1 MVNLRWLL
9 AIPVALA
16 ATLGAGSAQASA
28 IRDSAKMFSGEVVKK
43 AQAQLDHLER
53 TTHIP
58 VVIETI
64 DRLSGLDSDATKAA
78 RTKAIEALAVH
89 RDKAIK
95 DEGIYVL
102 ISKHDRV
109 ISSVLIRERYA
120 DLLPIEKRDAIREA
134 FVEEFKNKNFDGG
147 LTRAVETIERSLQ
160 GASGVNR
167 AGRAPAGVPA
177 LVQHGG
183 AGRKAEAG
191 GSIMFTFLMIVVG
204 IFGVLLVL
212 RLLGGLFGRSAGPG
226 MPGQMGMGM
235 GRTGMGGPGYGGGYG
250 GGGGGFMSSLFGGL
264 GGALA
269 GNWLY
274 DQFSGRHSNVSSADA
289 VSPHDYSSGTPDAGG
304 DAIVGADDDPGG
316 GASWDDGGG
325 NDAGGGD
332 WGGGDAGGG
341 GGDWGG
347 GGGDWGGGG
356 GDWGGGGGDFG
367 GGGGGGDW

>member
-9 AIPVALA
+9 AIAVALA
-16 ATLGAGSAQASA
+16 ATLGATSAEASA
-28 IRDSAKMFSGEVVKK
+28 IRDGAKMFSRDVVEK
-43 AQAQLDHLER
+43 AQAQLDRLER

-64 DRLSGLDSDATKAA
+64 DKLSGLDPDATTAA
-78 RTKAIEALAVH
+78 QRKAIDALAVH
-89 RDKAIK
+89 RDQAIH

-102 ISKHDRV
+102 ISKREHL
-109 ISSVLIRERYA
+109 ISHVLVRERLGG
-120 DLLPIEKRDAIREA
+120 LLPIDKRDAIRNA
-134 FVEEFKNKNFDGG
+134 FVDEFKKKNFDGG

-160 GASGVNR
+160 GASGRDR
-167 AGRAPAGVPA
+167 AGRAPAGLPA
-177 LVQHGG
+177 PIQHGG

-191 GSIMFTFLMIVVG
+191 GSTMGTFLLIVVG
-204 IFGVLLVL
+204 IFGVLLL
-212 RLLGGLFGRSAGPG
+212 LKLLGSLFGRSARPG
-226 MPGQMGMGM
+226 MPGQPGMGM
-235 GRTGMGGPGYGGGYG
+235 GRPGMGGGPGYGGGYG

-274 DQFSGRHSNVSSADA
+274 DQFSGRHGHVSSADA
-289 VSPHDYSSGTPDAGG
+289 ASPPDYSSGTHDAGG

-341 GGDWGG
+341 GDWG
-347 GGGDWGGGG
+347 
-356 GDWGGGGGDFG
+356 GGGGGDFG
-367 GGGGGGDW
+367 GGGGDW